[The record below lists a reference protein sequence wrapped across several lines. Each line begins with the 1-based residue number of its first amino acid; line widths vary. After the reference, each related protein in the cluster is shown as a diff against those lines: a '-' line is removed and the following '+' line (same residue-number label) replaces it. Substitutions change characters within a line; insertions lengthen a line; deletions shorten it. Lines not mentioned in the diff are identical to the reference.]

1 MNYFSAPG
9 ILEEDKTKS
18 LIVRICKEFRIT
30 EVQIKSNT
38 KEREFVFPRQIA
50 MYILHKNYKINSVK
64 VGSIFKRDHATVLY
78 SCKAIAGYMEFDK
91 KFETTIKKL
100 T

>member
-18 LIVRICKEFRIT
+18 LIVRICKEFSIT

-38 KEREFVFPRQIA
+38 KEREFVFPGPR
-50 MYILHKNYKINSVK
+50 NSI
-64 VGSIFKRDHATVLY
+64 IF
-78 SCKAIAGYMEFDK
+78 M
-91 KFETTIKKL
+91 
-100 T
+100 